1 MNTALFRKSNIR
13 PRTFIVLFI
22 TLVLMLNSTVLAL
35 SVHAQGISQTN
46 ELKAQITKLTNEI
59 DKRLKAVE
67 QYGKAMESANAIA
80 ATAKSDVAKSL
91 ADIKKKLTDYKSQIQ
106 KVTTLAAAK
115 ELATKLDSEY
125 GQYATTGAK
134 AVTLKDADSQQQS
147 QGKLSELT
155 EQVQS
160 VIDAGGAADMDM
172 SAPQEQLKNIKQLIQ
187 SSGDIITSIIAL
199 ITAMVAGDFTQ
210 AGVIFQ
216 SILGQLA
223 QNLTTMLSA
232 QNSLQGLADT
242 LPTNLLTTGGSD
254 LSTN

>member
-1 MNTALFRKSNIR
+1 MNITLLRNSKIHL
-13 PRTFIVLFI
+13 RTVIVLVI
-22 TLVLMLNSTVLAL
+22 TLVLILNSTILAL
-35 SVHAQGISQTN
+35 SVHAQGVTQSN
-46 ELKAQITKLTNEI
+46 ELKAQTTKLTNEI

-67 QYGKAMESANAIA
+67 QYGKSMESTNAISA
-80 ATAKSDVAKSL
+80 STKTDVTKSL
-91 ADIKKKLTDYKSQIQ
+91 AEIKKKLTDYKSQIQ
-106 KVTTLAAAK
+106 KVTTVAEAK
-115 ELATKLDSEY
+115 ELATKLDSDY

-147 QGKLSELT
+147 QGKLSEMT

-242 LPTNLLTTGGSD
+242 LPTNLLTTGGSG